1 MPETIRL
8 TTTAKAAGC
17 AAKLSPAI
25 LDSVL
30 KRLPRQVDPNVLVGF
45 ETSDDAAIYRLTDD
59 LAIVQTVDFFTPI
72 VDDPSLFGQ
81 VAAANSLS
89 DVYAMGGRP
98 ISALTIVAFPNLR
111 SAGSSRRNSPRRPV
125 ENVRG
130 GLHRGRRPFHSR
142 RRAKVRLC
150 RHRRYPSRKS
160 VEKCWRA
167 IWRRS
172 SVHKVFGNRRDF
184 HGIEARFGRRRVD
197 CCGNRVDDA
206 LESRCRRSV
215 A

>member
-30 KRLPRQVDPNVLVGF
+30 KRLPHQVDPNVLVGF

-59 LAIVQTVDFFTPI
+59 LALVQTVDFFTPI

-98 ISALTIVAFPNLR
+98 ISALTIVAFPT
-111 SAGSSRRNSPRRPV
+111 SGAP
-125 ENVRG
+125 
-130 GLHRGRRPFHSR
+130 
-142 RRAKVRLC
+142 
-150 RHRRYPSRKS
+150 
-160 VEKCWRA
+160 
-167 IWRRS
+167 
-172 SVHKVFGNRRDF
+172 
-184 HGIEARFGRRRVD
+184 
-197 CCGNRVDDA
+197 
-206 LESRCRRSV
+206 
-215 A
+215 